1 MANITKE
8 LAPHPFRGEK
18 ATKELKDASAENISL
33 SVPALLLPLLVKL
46 LKNTLSLTRGS
57 LSDHNN
63 VVLYQLSIHHEY
75 LSPSECNY
83 YLFEHLH
90 FK

>member
-1 MANITKE
+1 MS
-8 LAPHPFRGEK
+8 
-18 ATKELKDASAENISL
+18 SAENISL
-33 SVPALLLPLLVKL
+33 SVPALPH
-46 LKNTLSLTRGS
+46 TGGS

-63 VVLYQLSIHHEY
+63 VVLYQLFIHHEY

-90 FK
+90 YK